1 MELQRDTPT
10 SPLTLS
16 AKYGEAI
23 YAISG
28 KANSIISNSDGSF
41 TIDWLGQPEIP
52 DHIIREKIS
61 ELDEL
66 REKLPPYKDPLTSAK
81 EKLDKLGLTEEEI
94 LALINSK

>member
-10 SPLTLS
+10 VPLTIS
-16 AKYGEAI
+16 AKFGEAI

-28 KANSIISNSDGSF
+28 KSNSIITNSDGSF

-52 DHIIREKIS
+52 HHIIWEKIS
-61 ELDEL
+61 ELDKL

-94 LALINSK
+94 QALINSK